1 MKLFFT
7 LIVAACCAGLAVPDL
22 ALAKS
27 RNSVR
32 AHQSSGSDQ
41 ANDDRPQSGHTAG
54 SKLPRQ
60 TAGKSPSNAKP
71 ASRGKAKSRAGSR
84 AKRSAGAKPVRPDTG
99 QAGIP
104 AATQS
109 AGAGGGVTP
118 RVDRGDNARQAPGR
132 DARSDQQ
139 KAPVCSPPGK
149 SGDACTDAVRHNG
162 SGAQRSEPTRNE
174 QIRSTKALAKLY
186 MHKAK

>member
-27 RNSVR
+27 RNSGR

-41 ANDDRPQSGHTAG
+41 ANDDRPKSGHTAG

-60 TAGKSPSNAKP
+60 TAGKSPSKAKP

-84 AKRSAGAKPVRPDTG
+84 ATRSAGSKPVQPDTV
-99 QAGIP
+99 QEDIP
-104 AATQS
+104 AATRYNS
-109 AGAGGGVTP
+109 T
-118 RVDRGDNARQAPGR
+118 AP
-132 DARSDQQ
+132 
-139 KAPVCSPPGK
+139 P
-149 SGDACTDAVRHNG
+149 
-162 SGAQRSEPTRNE
+162 RSEPTRNE
-174 QIRSTKALAKLY
+174 QIRSTKELAKLY